1 MGTYKNKAYPLRIN
15 EELMNKLNKIAE
27 EEHRTKNKQIEY
39 ILEKYV
45 EEYEKQRERAEHKQ
59 NLEKSSISKTG

>member
-1 MGTYKNKAYPLRIN
+1 MGTYKNKAYPLRVS
-15 EELMNKLNKIAE
+15 EDLMNKVAKIAE

-45 EEYEKQRERAEHKQ
+45 QEYEAKQERATRKQ
-59 NLEKSSISKTG
+59 ELGESSTSRTG

>member
-1 MGTYKNKAYPLRIN
+1 MGTYKNKAYPLRVN
-15 EELMNKLNKIAE
+15 EELMNKVAKIAE

-45 EEYEKQRERAEHKQ
+45 QEYETKQERDSRKE
-59 NLEKSSISKTG
+59 EMGKSSVSKIG